1 MSLKE
6 YVALLPTLDKDTI
19 YTSILIF
26 VVVSIFKLLQKTI
39 ILDMNKCDRQ
49 ADKAIKKNVDLIK
62 LLDNPVLDYSKFY
75 EAYLFVDIKERKE
88 LKAYIDNHEKR
99 ENWWFFI

>member
-49 ADKAIKKNVDLIK
+49 ADKAIKKLLI
-62 LLDNPVLDYSKFY
+62 
-75 EAYLFVDIKERKE
+75 
-88 LKAYIDNHEKR
+88 
-99 ENWWFFI
+99 

>member
-49 ADKAIKKNVDLIK
+49 ADKAIKKIVDLIK
-62 LLDNPVLDYSKFY
+62 LLDNPVLAFGS
-75 EAYLFVDIKERKE
+75 L
-88 LKAYIDNHEKR
+88 LQS
-99 ENWWFFI
+99 

>member
-49 ADKAIKKNVDLIK
+49 ADKAIKKIVDLIK
-62 LLDNPVLDYSKFY
+62 LLDNPVLDYSKFLKHIY
-75 EAYLFVDIKERKE
+75 SLILKKEKS
-88 LKAYIDNHEKR
+88 
-99 ENWWFFI
+99 